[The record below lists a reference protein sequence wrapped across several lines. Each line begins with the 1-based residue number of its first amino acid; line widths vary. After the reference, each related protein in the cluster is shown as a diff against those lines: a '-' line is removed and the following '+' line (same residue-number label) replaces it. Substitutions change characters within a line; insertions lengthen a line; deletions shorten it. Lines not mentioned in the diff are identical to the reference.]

1 MTAPAPVTLTGK
13 VHLRVFVAPTLIG
26 VPVLLVVLASLGGL
40 TESEIPGLPVV
51 PLVTL
56 VSLPVDIW
64 IRDLATAITVG
75 GAIVGGLLAP
85 RPDARIG
92 RITSGAALVWLVA
105 LAGQAVLTVSN
116 VLAMP
121 LRSSLDPTV
130 LWSLLTQTTVGRV
143 ILIQFALVL
152 LVAILGWVVL
162 DRFTGALIVLAAG
175 TAAFL
180 PGFTGHSGMTD
191 GHTVATLSLGLHV
204 LAAAAWVGGLIATM
218 VYVGNRS
225 PDSDVV
231 LRKFSVLA
239 LVCVVLL
246 AESGL
251 LNASLRL
258 DGPASL
264 LTSPYGAIVIA
275 KVCVLVVLIGFGYR
289 QRRRVIDTFT
299 PNQPTPTLIRLGV
312 WETAWMGIVIGLAV
326 ALART
331 APPSV
336 VLPGDTMSVA
346 AIVLVGL
353 ALPLALRFAVGSESA
368 GLFRS
373 YPEAA
378 AVAVVVVMLAVP
390 TTLRSGLLGPQWL
403 AIVSLV
409 ILPIAGWMFWA
420 AVDARGRWSGSAIV
434 MLGMPLLAWWTERGV
449 AGGLSWSTWLVV
461 AGAIGMVA
469 WFAATRPSVHTT
481 DTGERVPA

>member
-1 MTAPAPVTLTGK
+1 MSAPAPVTPTSK
-13 VHLRVFVAPTLIG
+13 ARLRVIIAPTLVG

-40 TESEIPGLPVV
+40 TESDVPGLPVV
-51 PLVTL
+51 PFVTL

-85 RPDARIG
+85 RPDARVG
-92 RITSGAALVWLVA
+92 RLTSAAALVWLAA
-105 LAGQAVLTVSN
+105 LTAQAVLTVSN

-121 LRSSLDPTV
+121 LRSSLDPTIV
-130 LWSLLTQTTVGRV
+130 WSLLTQTTLGRV
-143 ILIQFALVL
+143 ILIQFALVA

-162 DRFTGALIVLAAG
+162 DRITGALIVLAAG

-180 PGFTGHSGMTD
+180 PGFTGHSGMVD

-225 PDSDVV
+225 PNSDVV
-231 LRKFSVLA
+231 LKRFSVLA
-239 LVCVVLL
+239 LVCVILL

-258 DGPASL
+258 EGPASL

-275 KVCVLVVLIGFGYR
+275 KVCVLIVLIGFGYR
-289 QRRRVIDTFT
+289 QRRRVIGHFT
-299 PNQPTPTLIRLGV
+299 PNEPAPTLIRLGM
-312 WETAWMGIVIGLAV
+312 WEAAWMGIVIGLAV

-331 APPSV
+331 APPSI
-336 VLPGDTMSVA
+336 VLPGDAMSVA

-353 ALPLALRFAVGSESA
+353 ALPLALRFAVGSNS
-368 GLFRS
+368 GGFLRN

-378 AVAVVVVMLAVP
+378 AVAIVVAMLAVP
-390 TTLRSGLLGPQWL
+390 TALRSGLLGAQWL
-403 AIVSLV
+403 ALVSLV
-409 ILPIAGWMFWA
+409 VLPIVGWLFWA
-420 AVDARGRWSGSAIV
+420 AVDERGRWLASGIAV
-434 MLGMPLLAWWTERGV
+434 LGLPLVAWWTERGIV
-449 AGGLSWSTWLVV
+449 GGLSWSTWLVV
-461 AGAIGMVA
+461 AGGIGMVA
-469 WFAATRPSVHTT
+469 WFAATRSSVHTV
-481 DTGERVPA
+481 DTPEQVPA